1 MAKYRIE
8 IEDLTEQSFREA
20 RAKMV
25 AEAYR
30 KRIAQDENTARTT
43 IMMQMSMA
51 MGITPKTIRSIV
63 EEAGLETAL
72 KNYANCGAKSADE
85 ASADALGT
93 MAEE

>member
-30 KRIAQDENTARTT
+30 KRIEQDNTTARTT

-51 MGITPKTIRSIV
+51 MGITPKTIRSILV
-63 EEAGLETAL
+63 EAGMETAL
-72 KNYANCGAKSADE
+72 ENYANCGAKGAGE
-85 ASADALGT
+85 AAG
-93 MAEE
+93 